1 MADDPKVEKG
11 FTWPE
16 EYRDLLPSIRD
27 EWGVEDEIYLLRK
40 LSGKS
45 GALVYAADIT
55 CNAFKGQAI
64 LKLDR
69 APNPEWQEENEADRH
84 QRAYDASPEF
94 GAEHLPQLL
103 HSLHQG
109 DNLAILSTIAGRG
122 LEYAVP
128 WVDCT
133 YDQQMD
139 VVRRMSAELLEEWN
153 RDYAMAEGMHMPQ
166 DLLTRW
172 LDYRLDPT
180 EGRIHEFVTQECGL
194 QAMEPSFVFE
204 GHWYPN
210 PLAFALGAQ
219 PLPDHVQMRAARG
232 SQHCDLHGNNVLVS
246 TIRSAESTYYLI
258 DLAMY
263 DHDQYLFY
271 DHAYFELSYLLQARE
286 SAGPASWNA
295 ILYHLSQFYDA
306 EDHAGLRSD
315 DRGLIQ
321 LVDALREEVK
331 GWVDRHE
338 ANRLSYMDSQ
348 YLLARVTAGLSFT
361 HKQLPSRA
369 RRKAFV
375 YAAFNLKDYLQL
387 HGVDWPKHGPAL
399 MLADGVPE
407 IAAPDAAPIAA
418 APPPAAVSEAVASAT
433 AMPHAASHTPQSMAD
448 KPLATVWLS
457 AAAAIILFLG
467 TAGGLWFWRPW
478 TPISESTTAEGPALP
493 AVVKPSIVVLP
504 FEHLTP
510 GNETKMFADGMTSAI
525 TAALAAVP
533 ELFVI
538 ARRSA
543 LEYKGQTT
551 EIQKVAEHFNVRYV
565 LEGTLQR
572 SDKNVR
578 VVTELIDGQTG
589 ENVWGRSYDRKADN
603 FFALQDE
610 IALDVLIAL
619 QVKLTEG
626 YQAAILGESTKNLKA
641 YLLYIRAQRAYR
653 NYTEQSMLEVQRLAA
668 QITALDPKFRL
679 AHVLKARALINL
691 SRFGRGDKKKA
702 LNAAVETL
710 NTAAKLDGQITN
722 AERAEILIAE
732 AIIDLTSGRYDKA
745 IKSGLSATEL
755 APNNA
760 DLLAVYGFF
769 LFFVREYDES
779 NLYFKQAMRIRP
791 VYPSFYALYVSR
803 NYAFKG
809 QTKSAIKWG
818 KRAVDRSESNIMK
831 AINLINLAFA
841 YYEAGRTT
849 DAQKAVAEARVLAPH
864 FSLHYYKQFL
874 YFKFPE
880 DWKRYADALKAS
892 GLPA

>member
-1 MADDPKVEKG
+1 MADDPKTEKG
-11 FTWPE
+11 LAWPE
-16 EYRDLLPSIRD
+16 EYRDLLPLIRG

-45 GALVYAADIT
+45 GALVYAADMT
-55 CNAFKGQAI
+55 CKSFKGQAI

-69 APNPEWQEENEADRH
+69 APDPEWQEETEADRH
-84 QRAYDASPEF
+84 RRAYEAAPDF

-103 HSLHQG
+103 HSLHHS
-109 DNLAILSTIAGRG
+109 DRLAILSTIAGRG

-133 YDQQMD
+133 YDQQMS

-166 DLLTRW
+166 DLLHRW
-172 LDYRLDPT
+172 LDYRLDPA
-180 EGRIHEFVTQECGL
+180 EGRIHGFIIEQWDL
-194 QAMEPSFVFE
+194 QPTEPSFVFE

-210 PLAFALGAQ
+210 PLAFALGAH
-219 PLPDHVQMRAARG
+219 PLPDHVRMRAARG
-232 SQHCDLHGNNVLVS
+232 SQHCDLHGNNVLVG
-246 TIRSAESTYYLI
+246 TARSADPTYYLI

-263 DHDQYLFY
+263 QNDQYLFY
-271 DHAYFELSYLLQARE
+271 DHAYFELSYILQARE
-286 SAGPASWNA
+286 AAAPASWNA
-295 ILYHLSQFYDA
+295 ILYHLSQFYDP

-321 LVDALREEVK
+321 LVDALREEVQ

-338 ANRLSYMDSQ
+338 GHRLSYMQGQ
-348 YLLARVTAGLSFT
+348 YLLARVAAGLSFT
-361 HKQLPSRA
+361 HKQLSARA

-387 HGVDWPKHGPAL
+387 QGVDWPKHGPAL
-399 MLADGVPE
+399 PLSDGTPGVPVPDT
-407 IAAPDAAPIAA
+407 APGVDDTPPPPTTPAPRTAA
-418 APPPAAVSEAVASAT
+418 ASAATVQPP
-433 AMPHAASHTPQSMAD
+433 QI
-448 KPLATVWLS
+448 KPKSRATVWLS
-457 AAAAIILFLG
+457 AAAALVLVLA

-478 TPISESTTAEGPALP
+478 APIAETSTADNAALP
-493 AVVKPSIVVLP
+493 AVVKPSVVVLP
-504 FEHLTP
+504 FATLTP
-510 GNETKMFADGMTSAI
+510 GDETKMFADGMTSAI

-538 ARRSA
+538 ARGSA
-543 LEYKGQTT
+543 LEYKGQTA
-551 EIQKVAEHFNVRYV
+551 EIKEIAKHFNVRYV

-572 SDKNVR
+572 SNQSVR
-578 VVTELIDGQTG
+578 VVTELIDGKTG
-589 ENVWGRSYDRKADN
+589 ENIWGRSYDRKADD

-626 YQAAILGESTKNLKA
+626 YEAAIIGESTKNLKA
-641 YLLYIRAQRAYR
+641 YLLYIRARRAFR
-653 NYTEQSMLEVQRLAA
+653 NYTEQSMAEVQRLAD
-668 QITALDPKFRL
+668 QITAIDPKFRL
-679 AHVLKARALINL
+679 AYVLKARALISL

-702 LNAAVETL
+702 LETAVEVL
-710 NTAAKLDGQITN
+710 NTAAKLDEHISN

-732 AIIDLTSGRYDKA
+732 AIIDLTARRFDEA

-769 LFFVREYDES
+769 LFFVRDYDES
-779 NLYFKQAMRIRP
+779 ILYLKQAMRIRP
-791 VYPSFYALYVSR
+791 IYPSSYALYLSR

-809 QTKSAIKWG
+809 DTKRAIKWA
-818 KRAVDRSESNIMK
+818 KRAIDRAESSIMK
-831 AINLINLAFA
+831 AINLMALAFA
-841 YYEAGRTT
+841 YYQAGQTA
-849 DAQKAVAEARVLAPH
+849 DAKKAVAEARVLAPH
-864 FSLHYYKQFL
+864 FSLHYYKQFQ
-874 YFKFPE
+874 YYKYPE
-880 DWKRYADALKAS
+880 DWKRFADALKAS
-892 GLPA
+892 GVPA